1 MALMVLLG
9 LAFTMIAWWR
19 LVRLSPRRRK

>member
-1 MALMVLLG
+1 MVLLG